1 MVALCKHKPFP
12 SQKVAKKMN
21 NKKYNELMT
30 SLDRVESQLN
40 DVLESMKS
48 LKEIKYEITKERNA
62 NIKYQKFKKMNV
74 SMKGE
79 YKILLNAL
87 DDKLVA
93 WTNGTNP
100 NARNEYYNAKENLFY
115 FKKQKHEQGY
125 DI

>member
-1 MVALCKHKPFP
+1 L
-12 SQKVAKKMN
+12 VAKIWSLYVNLGRIIKMN
-21 NKKYNELMT
+21 DKQYNELMT

-40 DVLESMKS
+40 NVLNSIKILS
-48 LKEIKYEITKERNA
+48 EIKYEIIKKRHAHTK
-62 NIKYQKFKKMNV
+62 YVKFKKMNV

-79 YKILLNAL
+79 YKILLNEL

-93 WTNGTNP
+93 WTNGTSP